1 MRKSSFCITTPLFH
15 GWGLKRPQLKSMHF
29 CNDLRIF
36 LSFWLKIIYFVQ
48 QKSNFIT
55 HLHPLPHRHP
65 FSTPS
70 TLFHPSP
77 LSFTHPHPPHSPTST
92 HFHPFSSTPTLTHPP
107 PTTFTHL
114 HFPTPPPTL
123 YHRHPPSPCPIHFH
137 PLSTTSRFHHPPPSF
152 THLHPPQ
159 PTSTNFHPSPTPTH
173 FHPLSHCLYPPPPTS
188 TSNIFYEPLILS
200 NSDCQPTFTGGSG
213 YVPPS
218 QNRICVPSIL
228 CPPLHP
234 PPHISAHLRP
244 LSFRPISVHPCPAG
258 SNPPLRLPSTFKQL
272 YAPARFCPPPP
283 AHPLSPTSTHP
294 GGGGVDWVGVL
305 GCGWRSVKVVGDG
318 WSWVKVDEGVEKS
331 V

>member
-1 MRKSSFCITTPLFH
+1 MAIY
-15 GWGLKRPQLKSMHF
+15 
-29 CNDLRIF
+29 IF
-36 LSFWLKIIYFVQ
+36 IKCFINFEKIQFLYHYP
-48 QKSNFIT
+48 T
-55 HLHPLPHRHP
+55 LPWAG
-65 FSTPS
+65 SKKTPS
-70 TLFHPSP
+70 IS
-77 LSFTHPHPPHSPTST
+77 
-92 HFHPFSSTPTLTHPP
+92 
-107 PTTFTHL
+107 
-114 HFPTPPPTL
+114 
-123 YHRHPPSPCPIHFH
+123 YG
-137 PLSTTSRFHHPPPSF
+137 
-152 THLHPPQ
+152 
-159 PTSTNFHPSPTPTH
+159 
-173 FHPLSHCLYPPPPTS
+173 
-188 TSNIFYEPLILS
+188 IFYEPLILS

-228 CPPLHP
+228 CPPTLHP
-234 PPHISAHLRP
+234 PPHISAHLCP

-272 YAPARFCPPPP
+272 YAPARFCPPLP